1 MQLLSPARN
10 ISAVLSQT
18 LLFYTTLAASL
29 PITTTSTTT
38 THRHVPSSS
47 SSSSPPPPINK
58 RADIN
63 IDSSAIGGI
72 AGGVIGLILLS
83 LVIGLGAASIAVLG
97 SLEWREWRGKKD
109 GDDQPRG
116 EKKGLDLEGPPP
128 PPVPTKDDTI
138 DVEKAQPAGKPGGS
152 RLTLKSFVPLDFR
165 SAGWGKS
172 NT

>member
-10 ISAVLSQT
+10 ISAVLFQT

-29 PITTTSTTT
+29 PITTT
-38 THRHVPSSS
+38 HRHVASRSS
-47 SSSSPPPPINK
+47 PPPINK

-109 GDDQPRG
+109 EDDQPRG
-116 EKKGLDLEGPPP
+116 EKKGLDLEGGPPP
-128 PPVPTKDDTI
+128 PPVPTKDTI

-165 SAGWGKS
+165 SGGWGKP

>member
-10 ISAVLSQT
+10 ISAVLFQT

-29 PITTTSTTT
+29 PITTTTT
-38 THRHVPSSS
+38 THRHVA

-116 EKKGLDLEGPPP
+116 EEKGLDLEGGPPP
-128 PPVPTKDDTI
+128 PPVPTKDDDTNLN
-138 DVEKAQPAGKPGGS
+138 EKAQLPAGKPGGS

-165 SAGWGKS
+165 SGEWGKS
-172 NT
+172 ST